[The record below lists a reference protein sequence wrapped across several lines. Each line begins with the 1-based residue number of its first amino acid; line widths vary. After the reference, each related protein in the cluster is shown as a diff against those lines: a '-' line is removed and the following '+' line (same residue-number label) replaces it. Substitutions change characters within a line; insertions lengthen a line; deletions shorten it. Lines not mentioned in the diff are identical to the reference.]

1 MRHAD
6 IYLDKIDLRKYKGL
20 EKDSRFK
27 KYFELVERAEEILPK
42 IPIPELP
49 VPSSVGV
56 IDFGG
61 GKDAPFLVTGNSVYT
76 HTLLGAILDYADIP
90 AKIVSIDTE
99 GYTVDMAV
107 LLEKFRG
114 YKIREVLEME
124 GVSPDML
131 IIPGLASKLKDEIE
145 RETRCKVVVGPV
157 CAVELPLF
165 LTSLKSN
172 RPL

>member
-1 MRHAD
+1 MRYAD
-6 IYLDKIDLRKYKGL
+6 IYLDKIDLSKYKDL

-27 KYFELVERAEEILPK
+27 KYFELIEKAEEILPK

-56 IDFGG
+56 IDVGNG
-61 GKDAPFLVTGNSVYT
+61 DDIFLVTGNSIYT
-76 HTLLGAILDYADIP
+76 HTLLGAILDFANIS
-90 AKIVSIDTE
+90 AKIISIDTE

-114 YKIREVLEME
+114 RKIKEILEREIL
-124 GVSPDML
+124 SPDML
-131 IIPGLASKLKDEIE
+131 IVPGFASDLKDEIE
-145 RETRCKVVVGPV
+145 KETGCKVIVGPV

-165 LTSLKSN
+165 LILLRSN
-172 RPL
+172 RL

>member
-6 IYLDKIDLRKYKGL
+6 IYLDKIDLTKYRDL
-20 EKDSRFK
+20 EKDNRCK
-27 KYFELVERAEEILPK
+27 KYFELIEKAEEVLPK

-49 VPSSVGV
+49 VPSSVG
-56 IDFGG
+56 IINIGG
-61 GKDAPFLVTGNSVYT
+61 DDNAPFLVTSNSLYT
-76 HTLLGAILDYADIP
+76 HTLLGAILDFANIS
-90 AKIVSIDTE
+90 AKIISIDTE

-114 YKIREVLEME
+114 HKIREILERE
-124 GVSPDML
+124 GISPNML
-131 IIPGLASKLKDEIE
+131 IIPGFASDLKDEIE

-165 LTSLKSN
+165 LISLKSN
-172 RPL
+172 QL